1 MATLPLYAGFLLTQ
15 ACLGYMRKFS
25 LELPKFRL
33 ELHAKL
39 VKRRKP
45 LLPREPIIPTTKVI
59 NKKYHSGTKIGR
71 IARYL
76 SDHKLARKIFAGNIA
91 TMFLATIFLPTAGTD
106 VFGNEAQPPEI
117 IQIQNTLK
125 TEKSI
130 QYPLENFKINQGYNR
145 FHAAADLGAP
155 VGSIVKPV
163 KTGIVEYAGYRTDGY
178 GNLVVISH
186 DNNLDSYYAHLS
198 KIYVTEG
205 QAVNTNTVIG
215 EVGLTGHTT
224 GPHLH
229 LEIHQQGAKLNP
241 LSVLSR

>member
-1 MATLPLYAGFLLTQ
+1 MK
-15 ACLGYMRKFS
+15 KFS

-33 ELHAKL
+33 ELNMKL

-45 LLPREPIIPTTKVI
+45 LMPEPLIPTSKVV
-59 NKKYHSGTKIGR
+59 NKKYHSGTKLGR
-71 IARYL
+71 IVRYL
-76 SDHKLARKIFAGNIA
+76 SEHKFSRKFFTANMAAVFMATAFIPTTNAEIFSEDQ
-91 TMFLATIFLPTAGTD
+91 P
-106 VFGNEAQPPEI
+106 EAV

-130 QYPLENFKINQGYNR
+130 QYPLENFKVNQGYNR

-155 VGSIVKPV
+155 VGSVLRPV
-163 KTGIVEYAGYRTDGY
+163 KAGVVTFAGYRTDGY
-178 GNLVVISH
+178 GNLVIIDH
-186 DNNLDSYYAHLS
+186 GKNLDSYYAHLN
-198 KIYVTEG
+198 KIYVVEG
-205 QAVNTNTVIG
+205 QEVNTNTIIG

-229 LEIHQQGAKLNP
+229 LEIHQGSASLNP

>member
-1 MATLPLYAGFLLTQ
+1 
-15 ACLGYMRKFS
+15 MRKFS

-39 VKRRKP
+39 VRRRKP
-45 LLPREPIIPTTKVI
+45 LLPAEPLIPTIKVV
-59 NKKYHSGTKIGR
+59 NKKYHSGTKLGR
-71 IARYL
+71 IVRYL
-76 SDHKLARKIFAGNIA
+76 SEHKLAKKIFAGNIA
-91 TMFLATIFLPTAGTD
+91 TMFLVTAFLPNTSTD
-106 VFGNEAQPPEI
+106 IFGSEPQTQEI

-130 QYPLENFKINQGYNR
+130 QYPLENYKVNQGYNR
-145 FHAAADLGAP
+145 FHSAADLGAP

-163 KTGIVEYAGYRTDGY
+163 KAGTVEYAGYRTDGY
-178 GNLVVISH
+178 GNLVIIDH
-186 DNNLDSYYAHLS
+186 GNNLDSYYAHLS
-198 KIYVTEG
+198 KIYVDEG
-205 QAVNTNTVIG
+205 QTVNTNTVIG

-229 LEIHQQGAKLNP
+229 LEIHQSGASLNP